1 MMEKC
6 DVVNMFY
13 NQDQVKYGKGFKLFE
28 DTYEELKDE
37 LDLIKEDKG
46 DYVIVRPRK
55 TKVEIIKD
63 VLVENRNGRKT
74 SI

>member
-1 MMEKC
+1 MEWTKA

-37 LDLIKEDKG
+37 LDLIKEIDG
-46 DYVIVRPRK
+46 DTVIVRPRK
-55 TKVEIIKD
+55 TKLEIIKEI
-63 VLVENRNGRKT
+63 LEENKNGE
-74 SI
+74 